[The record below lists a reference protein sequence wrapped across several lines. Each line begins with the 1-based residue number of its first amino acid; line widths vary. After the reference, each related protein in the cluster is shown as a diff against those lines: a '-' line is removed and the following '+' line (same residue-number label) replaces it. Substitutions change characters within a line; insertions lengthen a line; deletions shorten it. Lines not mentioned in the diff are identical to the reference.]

1 MNTMKKLMIAA
12 MAMALVAACGTKATT
27 QVSGSVPEGEETVQ
41 IVTADIDTTLTVA
54 DGKFCIEVPTKVTAI
69 SYAAAAGRQV
79 SFIADGSKITVDF
92 EDGEAESSSKNG
104 VQARFADYQN
114 WNDDFMAEYR
124 ESVSKE
130 ELSDDEREEITEN
143 AVEKYNEHLLQVIKA
158 NKDNVLGLIGISN
171 IELDDDAEMLA
182 LINGLSDELQAEP
195 RVQAMKKSLDASS
208 KTAEGQMFTDFEV
221 DGVKFSDFIGKGKYV
236 LVDFWAS
243 WCGPCRG
250 EMPNLRSVYEQYHGD
265 KFDMLSVAVWDKP
278 EDTVK
283 AAEEEKIVWN
293 QIINAQR
300 IPTDI
305 YGIQG
310 IPHIILFGPDGTIL
324 KRNLRGEAIGKAV
337 AEALAD

>member
-1 MNTMKKLMIAA
+1 MKKLIISAV
-12 MAMALVAACGTKATT
+12 AMALVAACGTKATT

-54 DGKFCIEVPTKVTAI
+54 DGKFSIEVPTKVTAI
-69 SYAAAAGRQV
+69 SYAVAAGRQV
-79 SFIADGSKITVDF
+79 SFIADGSKIPVDF

-171 IELDDDAEMLA
+171 IEIDDDAEMLA
-182 LINGLSDELQAEP
+182 LINTLSDELQAEP

-221 DGVKFSDFIGKGKYV
+221 DGVKFSDFIGKGKYM

-250 EMPNLRSVYEQYHGD
+250 EMPNLRSVYEKYHGD

-278 EDTVK
+278 EDTVE
-283 AAEEEKIVWN
+283 AAKEENIVWN

-337 AEALAD
+337 EEALAD